1 MNKLI
6 RNIRTL
12 LVCSM
17 AAVEAYALNPGDL
30 ALTRV
35 TPTGVTVLALVDV
48 EAGERILFTDQT
60 WTFRGFVPN
69 RDQEGEGI
77 YIWEVPERPPSGGG
91 TSNPDGSNVVAEGVG
106 LAKGEQAEIEF
117 PEGTI
122 VIDWRDQ
129 LFLLS
134 GVAEQVAIPRFPGFI
149 YGIFTDQDWH
159 LWTSPPR
166 GLSNDISNIA
176 IGAIKDA
183 PLSSAGQPRIN
194 HVIKSEILETLSG
207 ELDHLGWLRKI
218 SEIGSWTWTENNP
231 PKRGRRNHHD
241 HSNHRPGRIFFS
253 PLFCPRSQCL
263 GHGCPSPPLR
273 QCGRYLGVPQHGH
286 HDFRILSA
294 RTSVFRHF

>member
-1 MNKLI
+1 
-6 RNIRTL
+6 
-12 LVCSM
+12 M
-17 AAVEAYALNPGDL
+17 AAVEADALNPGDL

-48 EAGERILFTDQT
+48 QAGERILFTDQT

-69 RDQEGEGI
+69 KDQEGEGI
-77 YIWEVPERPPSGGG
+77 YLWEVPERPTSGVG
-91 TSNPDGSNVVAEGVG
+91 TSNPDGSSFVAEGVG

-117 PEGTI
+117 PEGSI

-183 PLSSAGQPRIN
+183 PLSFARQPRIN
-194 HVIKSEILETLSG
+194 HVIKSEVLETFSG
-207 ELDHLGWLRKI
+207 ELDHLGWLKKILRDRFLDMDRKQ
-218 SEIGSWTWTENNP
+218 S

-241 HSNHRPGRIFFS
+241 HSHPRPGRIFFS

-263 GHGCPSPPLR
+263 GPRCTSPPLR

-286 HDFRILSA
+286 YNFRILSA
-294 RTSVFRHF
+294 